1 MAVLNNYIH
10 PRTAAGDWWRERLHN
25 LYKNLL
31 EVDTEQAKAI
41 QPHLTRVITSL
52 NDGVATQQELSTFA
66 GQVRKAL
73 EGEYVGR

>member
-1 MAVLNNYIH
+1 MSNYIQ
-10 PRTAAGDWWRERLHN
+10 PSTAVSDWWRERLHN

-31 EVDTEQAKAI
+31 EVDTEQVRAI

-52 NDGVATQQELSTFA
+52 NEGIATQQELSTFA